1 MAVVKVIGCDKTDT
15 RDEDT
20 GAVLCTSYWLEIEY
34 TLAGDTVRD
43 CVTVPVE
50 VYECFQGLLEQ
61 GAG

>member
-1 MAVVKVIGCDKTDT
+1 MATVKVIGCNKTDT
-15 RDEDT
+15 CDDAT
-20 GAVLCTSYWLEIEY
+20 GDVLCTSYWLEIEY
-34 TLAGDTVRD
+34 VLAGGTVRD